1 MIPFEREVS
10 LTETEKVA
18 EEILE
23 SNWDYVVRATPG
35 IFEDLKHRYTEIG
48 KLVSEKAT
56 EDGVEDLGNVFRPG
70 VPDFL
75 CFDSNGDYC
84 FIEVKG
90 EGDGLRHSQL
100 QWLKDFKGL
109 KTEIWFADSNE
120 KVTEKIN
127 ANVIQATSLK
137 PSRSKGEA
145 VIREHTGKGKSVSLP
160 ENLAAIMDLEEGN
173 KVSWNIKNETELV
186 LDTK

>member
-18 EEILE
+18 EEILKG
-23 SNWDYVVRATPG
+23 NWDYVVRASPG
-35 IFEDLKHRYTEIG
+35 IFEDLKHRFPKIG
-48 KLVSEKAT
+48 KMVSEKAN
-56 EDGVEDLGNVFRPG
+56 ESGVENLGNVFRPG
-70 VPDFL
+70 IPDFL

-84 FIEVKG
+84 FVEVKG

-109 KTEIWFADSNE
+109 NTEIWFADSND
-120 KVTEKIN
+120 KVTEKISSE
-127 ANVIQATSLK
+127 VIQATSLK

-145 VIREHTGKGKSVSLP
+145 EVQENPDTGKIVTLP
-160 ENLAAIMDLEEGN
+160 ENLAAIMNLEEGD
-173 KVSWNIKNETELV
+173 KVSWNIKNKTELI